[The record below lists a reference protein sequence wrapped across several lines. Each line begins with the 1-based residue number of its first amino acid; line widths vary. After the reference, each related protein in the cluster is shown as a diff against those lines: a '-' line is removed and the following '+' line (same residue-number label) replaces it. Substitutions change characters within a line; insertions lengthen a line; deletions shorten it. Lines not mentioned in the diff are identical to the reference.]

1 MSGAQQRLAVFPTR
15 MTLNNT
21 KLRLKGAQ
29 KGHNLLKRKSDA
41 LTIRFRQIL
50 QQIHAAKIAMGTL
63 MKAGALALAELT
75 FAAGDVSYGLREQ
88 AAGQTAGY
96 RVKARVENVSGVQ
109 LPAFEALVEHG
120 GVAADLTG
128 LGRGG
133 QQAQKCREVFMKALD
148 SLVQLAS
155 LQTAFFILDDVIKTT
170 NRRVNALE
178 YVLLPRLENT
188 INYISAELDEQDREE
203 FFRLKKVQGKKR
215 REREEEEA
223 ALAASASAIDY
234 NATEIL
240 SYEMKDLLL
249 ESVYDPDIII

>member
-1 MSGAQQRLAVFPTR
+1 
-15 MTLNNT
+15 
-21 KLRLKGAQ
+21 
-29 KGHNLLKRKSDA
+29 
-41 LTIRFRQIL
+41 
-50 QQIHAAKIAMGTL
+50 
-63 MKAGALALAELT
+63 
-75 FAAGDVSYGLREQ
+75 
-88 AAGQTAGY
+88 
-96 RVKARVENVSGVQ
+96 
-109 LPAFEALVEHG
+109 
-120 GVAADLTG
+120 
-128 LGRGG
+128 
-133 QQAQKCREVFMKALD
+133 
-148 SLVQLAS
+148 VQLAS